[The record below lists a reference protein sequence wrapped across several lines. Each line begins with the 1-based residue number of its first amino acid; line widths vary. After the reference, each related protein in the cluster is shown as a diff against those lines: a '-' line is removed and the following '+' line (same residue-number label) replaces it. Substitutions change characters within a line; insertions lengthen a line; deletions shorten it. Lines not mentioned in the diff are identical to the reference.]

1 MPDDKAKVPAFLEA
15 VDPEDEIGA
24 GFESSAIVQQ
34 RCFDRLG
41 ELVSWSESCAEKTKT
56 VFWFEPRLFLAR
68 AEEAYAAR
76 LGTDLLQGGK
86 RYRRRPRQGRLLG
99 TFLAR

>member
-1 MPDDKAKVPAFLEA
+1 MGYLHCCDRKKPPMPDDKAKVPAFLEA

-56 VFWFEPRLFLAR
+56 VFWFEPRLVVAVFSHW
-68 AEEAYAAR
+68 
-76 LGTDLLQGGK
+76 GCS
-86 RYRRRPRQGRLLG
+86 
-99 TFLAR
+99 